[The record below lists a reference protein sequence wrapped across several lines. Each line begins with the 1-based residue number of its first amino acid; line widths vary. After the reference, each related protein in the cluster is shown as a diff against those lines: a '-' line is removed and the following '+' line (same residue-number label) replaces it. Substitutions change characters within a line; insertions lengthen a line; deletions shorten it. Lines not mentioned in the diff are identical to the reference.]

1 MELLF
6 FTMGT
11 VSLCFVGLGAGLIL
25 QNRVLRGSCGGI
37 EDRHGNEVVSCGAC
51 AKKEADV
58 CPTDDE
64 LVRIAQL
71 GHPDPKH
78 HR

>member
-6 FTMGT
+6 FTIA
-11 VSLCFVGLGAGLIL
+11 VVALCMVAMGAGMIL
-25 QNRVLRGSCGGI
+25 QNRVLRGSCGGV
-37 EDRHGNEVVSCGAC
+37 EDKHGNEVVSCGAC
-51 AKKEADV
+51 SKKEASV
-58 CPTDDE
+58 CPSDDE
-64 LVRIAQL
+64 LVRLAQI